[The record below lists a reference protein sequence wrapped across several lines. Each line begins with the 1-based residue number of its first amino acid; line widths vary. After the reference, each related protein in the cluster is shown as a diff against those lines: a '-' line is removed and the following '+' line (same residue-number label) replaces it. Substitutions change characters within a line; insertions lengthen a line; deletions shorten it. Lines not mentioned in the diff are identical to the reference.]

1 MHNIHQV
8 LLNIFWYNVS
18 ELDKKADM
26 IIIIVFSYIQIKN
39 AEFFTQFITEDF
51 DAYVNRKRCDSCH
64 GNHLE
69 MQAMA
74 ELYNR
79 TIEVYQYSTGMALS

>member
-1 MHNIHQV
+1 
-8 LLNIFWYNVS
+8 
-18 ELDKKADM
+18 M
-26 IIIIVFSYIQIKN
+26 ISYSQIKN
-39 AEFFTQFITEDF
+39 SEFFTQFITEDF
-51 DAYVNRKRCDSCH
+51 DAYINRKRNDGCH

-79 TIEVYQYSTGMALS
+79 TIEVYQYSTGMVVCVYVLLTSKQSYN

>member
-1 MHNIHQV
+1 MMCV
-8 LLNIFWYNVS
+8 LF
-18 ELDKKADM
+18 
-26 IIIIVFSYIQIKN
+26 QIKN

-51 DAYVNRKRCDSCH
+51 DAYINRKRNDGCH

-79 TIEVYQYSTGMALS
+79 TIEVYQYSTGCVCSVCVCVVCVYKFFVFFEASK

>member
-1 MHNIHQV
+1 M
-8 LLNIFWYNVS
+8 LF
-18 ELDKKADM
+18 
-26 IIIIVFSYIQIKN
+26 QIKN

-51 DAYVNRKRCDSCH
+51 DAYINRKRNDGCH

-79 TIEVYQYSTGMALS
+79 TIEVYQYNTGSVCVCV